1 MCIRDRWVIEATFN
15 YTGQLDAGSIAT
27 SLPVLEFDIQA
38 PSFNEAI
45 PVTVVYTLN
54 DMRATERKLTV
65 ASFTDLP
72 DLFIEEIVVPDV
84 ILEGQ
89 EVSVTARVVNQG
101 PGPARQYSV
110 DFSSDGVLFQSVHDS
125 QAMESDSAT
134 NVQAKW
140 IAEAGTHV
148 LKASIEGVTPQ
159 DEDLSNQEF
168 QLTVV
173 VDDFVDSQPPLVFIT
188 EPYQNEIVSDLVVVK
203 GTASDNNIVDL
214 SLIHI

>member
-1 MCIRDRWVIEATFN
+1 M
-15 YTGQLDAGSIAT
+15 
-27 SLPVLEFDIQA
+27 
-38 PSFNEAI
+38 
-45 PVTVVYTLN
+45 
-54 DMRATERKLTV
+54 
-65 ASFTDLP
+65 
-72 DLFIEEIVVPDV
+72 VPDV

-110 DFSSDGVLFQSVHDS
+110 DFSSDGVLFQSAHDS
-125 QAMESDSAT
+125 QAMESDSAA
-134 NVQAKW
+134 NAQAKW

-159 DEDLSNQEF
+159 DEDISNQEF

-188 EPYQNEIVSDLVVVK
+188 EPYQNEIVSD
-203 GTASDNNIVDL
+203 
-214 SLIHI
+214 